1 MHNKKRVIDMETIY
15 NNLYTKD
22 ERKKLTAEGIKTLR
36 QSKNLQQKEVADAIG
51 IALTTYQ
58 TYETGR
64 TETPIEILVRLSFL
78 YDVPIDIIVQRN
90 NLSKN
95 NDTTRQLLSMYEN
108 QLAQLR
114 EQIKTADPV
123 TQAKLHKLIESI
135 EEMCKKINTAL

>member
-1 MHNKKRVIDMETIY
+1 METIY
-15 NNLYTKD
+15 NNLYTKE
-22 ERKKLTAEGIKTLR
+22 ERKKLTAEGMKTLR

-51 IALTTYQ
+51 ISLSTYQ
-58 TYETGR
+58 NYESCR
-64 TETPIEILVRLSFL
+64 SEPSIEILVRLSFL

-95 NDTTRQLLSMYEN
+95 NDAARQLLSMYEN

>member
-1 MHNKKRVIDMETIY
+1 METIY
-15 NNLYTKD
+15 NNLYTKE
-22 ERKKLTAEGIKTLR
+22 ERKKLTAEGMKTLR

-51 IALTTYQ
+51 ISLSTYQ
-58 TYETGR
+58 NYESCR
-64 TETPIEILVRLSFL
+64 SEPSIEILVRLSFL